1 MALKQNKSAFF
12 GVSLILLFFIV
23 DYISKLYISNNIP
36 YGSYVKVVGGFFN
49 IVNVHNRGVAFGFL
63 SNLPEFYRFVFLCG
77 ISLVVFLIILYL
89 ILFSKD
95 RNFFYITGL
104 ALLGGGALGNLYERL
119 FKGYVV
125 DFLDFYVK
133 QYHYPAFNFA
143 DSFITIGIFVL
154 VLYKLK
160 SK

>member
-1 MALKQNKSAFF
+1 M
-12 GVSLILLFFIV
+12 
-23 DYISKLYISNNIP
+23 
-36 YGSYVKVVGGFFN
+36 
-49 IVNVHNRGVAFGFL
+49 AFGFL
-63 SNLPEFYRFVFLCG
+63 SNLPEFYRLVFLCG
-77 ISLVVFLIILYL
+77 ISLVVFIIILYL

-95 RNFFYITGL
+95 RNFFYIVGL

-119 FKGYVV
+119 FQGYVV

-133 QYHYPAFNFA
+133 QYHYPAFNLA
-143 DSFITIGIFVL
+143 DSFITVGIFVL